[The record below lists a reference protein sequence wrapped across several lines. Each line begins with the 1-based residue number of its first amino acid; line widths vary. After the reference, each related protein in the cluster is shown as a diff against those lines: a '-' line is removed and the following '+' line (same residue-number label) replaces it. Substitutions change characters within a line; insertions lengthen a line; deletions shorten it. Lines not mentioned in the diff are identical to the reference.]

1 VVRRVPELASQGS
14 IVAALA
20 ALSARQ
26 PERAEAICREQLG
39 TDPRSVDHLRLLGRA
54 LAMQSRLD
62 EAEQAL
68 RGALV
73 LRPDFPPLHEDLGG
87 ILAMQRRFEEAA
99 ATLSA
104 AVRLDPR
111 LPLARKKLAQ
121 ALAALGRGAE
131 ADAALEAWFEQD
143 ARRAHVAT
151 ALEHLRAGRKDDA
164 ISTLRKSLR
173 ENPDNV
179 DALHTLA
186 QAYWGD
192 EERRSDIEA
201 LLRRATELAPA
212 LVPAWILLGML
223 LHESDRSE
231 EAIECYRRAVD
242 IEPDNASAWSGL
254 GADYAQIGDMEKSA
268 SAYARSL
275 ALQAGPPGRPHE
287 LRARPQ
293 VPWASTGVPARVS
306 RRHRAQ
312 AGLRRSVLEHGE
324 SEGFPVRAILKLRP
338 CRSRC
343 SATT

>member
-1 VVRRVPELASQGS
+1 MSQVQFEKDAS
-14 IVAALA
+14 IAAALA
-20 ALSARQ
+20 ALSGRQ
-26 PERAEAICREQLG
+26 AERAEAICREQLG
-39 TDPRSVDHLRLLGRA
+39 SSPRSVDHLRLLGRA

-62 EAEQAL
+62 EADQVL
-68 RGALV
+68 RGALA
-73 LRPDFPPLHEDLGG
+73 LRPDFPSLHEDLGG

-99 ATLSA
+99 ATLSDA
-104 AVRLDPR
+104 IRLDPH

-143 ARRAHVAT
+143 AGRAHVAI
-151 ALEHLRAGRKDDA
+151 ALEHLRAGRKDEG

-192 EERRSDIEA
+192 ENRVSDIEA

-212 LVPAWILLGML
+212 LVPAWILLGLL
-223 LHESDRSE
+223 LHESDRPE

-254 GADYAQIGDMEKSA
+254 GADYAKIGDMEKSG

-275 ALQAGPPGRPHE
+275 TLQPGAAGVHM
-287 LRARPQ
+287 
-293 VPWASTGVPARVS
+293 S
-306 RRHRAQ
+306 
-312 AGLRRSVLEHGE
+312 
-324 SEGFPVRAILKLRP
+324 
-338 CRSRC
+338 
-343 SATT
+343 